1 MSGQGT
7 NCQIYAYGENR
18 APKEDESEMIELIRE
33 WSRGEGACS
42 SVLDLGCAD
51 GMFLASVI
59 EEFRPDVAHGVEL
72 GHGLAARTQQRIG
85 NRGRVFAF
93 QRRIS
98 IPAVNA
104 TTASLHQEC

>member
-72 GHGLAARTQQRIG
+72 GHGLAARTQQLIG

-98 IPAVNA
+98 IPAVKA